1 MTHEFKYRNDVGLTF
16 AEYSLDL
23 THKSYT
29 EWHLAVSVQT
39 RRQIMFVLNLDVLHE
54 SHDRQTRTI
63 QCCTNTQQ
71 THTITHLYQ
80 VV

>member
-16 AEYSLDL
+16 AECSLDL

-39 RRQIMFVLNLDVLHE
+39 RPQIMFVLNLDVLHE

-63 QCCTNTQQ
+63 QCCTNTPQ